1 MKQSILKIAFLLFA
15 FTSNAQD
22 INFSQFYEM
31 PALRNPALA
40 GIFKGDVRITSIYRS
55 QWRPLMGQNST
66 TGIGLETKS
75 GINEFTDNFY
85 SIGLIV
91 TNDVAG
97 DARLGKTQV
106 LPSFTF
112 HKSLSQYKNLFLS
125 AGFMG
130 GIVQQR
136 FDASKMKFDDQFVNG
151 SYSQTNPTRQSFN
164 NTNSTYWDMTAGMAL
179 SGDMGYKYKF
189 YIGAA
194 YSHFNQPKVA
204 FNQNADV
211 RLNKKIA
218 INGGLSANVTDYD
231 QLFIYA
237 DYFNQAGN
245 IAAQGGLLY
254 KHNLMQQIEEPNY
267 SISFGV
273 FHRLHDA
280 VIPVVKLDYLKVSLG
295 VTYDINISKLST
307 ASQFRGGAEV
317 TLSYK
322 TFLNTR
328 NSSLDKVRCP
338 VL

>member
-1 MKQSILKIAFLLFA
+1 MKQSILKIAILLFA
-15 FTSNAQD
+15 YTANAQD

-31 PALRNPALA
+31 PTLRNPALA
-40 GIFKGDVRITSIYRS
+40 GIFKGDIRITSVYRS
-55 QWRPLMGQNST
+55 QWHQLLGQNST
-66 TGIGLETKS
+66 TGVGLETKS

-85 SIGLIV
+85 SLGLVV

-97 DARLGKTQV
+97 DAKLGKTQV
-106 LPSFTF
+106 LPSFAF

-130 GIVQQR
+130 GVVQQR
-136 FDASKMKFDDQFVNG
+136 FDASKLKFDDQFVNG
-151 SYSQTNPTRQSFN
+151 SYSQTNATRQTFT
-164 NTNSTYWDMTAGMAL
+164 NTNTIYWDMTAGLAI
-179 SGDMGYKYKF
+179 SGDLGYKYKF
-189 YIGAA
+189 YLGAA

-204 FNQNADV
+204 FDRNIDV

-218 INGGLSANVTDYD
+218 VNGGLSANVTDYD
-231 QLFIYA
+231 QLYIYA
-237 DYFNQAGN
+237 DYFQQGGN
-245 IAAQGGLLY
+245 TVAQGGLLY

-267 SISFGV
+267 SISVGV
-273 FHRLHDA
+273 FHRLNDA
-280 VIPVVKLDYLKVSLG
+280 VIPVVKLDYLKVSVG
-295 VTYDINISKLST
+295 VTYDVNISKLST
-307 ASQFRGGAEV
+307 AAQLRGGAEV

>member
-1 MKQSILKIAFLLFA
+1 MKQSILKIAILLFA
-15 FTSNAQD
+15 YTANAQD

-31 PALRNPALA
+31 PALRNPALS
-40 GIFKGDVRITSIYRS
+40 GIFKGDIRITSIYRS
-55 QWRPLMGQNST
+55 QWRQLLGQNST
-66 TGIGLETKS
+66 TGVGLETKS

-85 SIGLIV
+85 SLGLVV

-97 DARLGKTQV
+97 DAKLGKTQV
-106 LPSFTF
+106 LPSFAF
-112 HKSLSQYKNLFLS
+112 HKSLSQDRNLFLS

-136 FDASKMKFDDQFVNG
+136 FDASKLKFDDQFVNG
-151 SYSQTNPTRQSFN
+151 SYSQTNATRQTFT
-164 NTNSTYWDMTAGMAL
+164 NTNTIYWDMTAGLAI
-179 SGDMGYKYKF
+179 SGDLGYKYKF
-189 YIGAA
+189 YLGAA

-204 FNQNADV
+204 FDRNVDV

-218 INGGLSANVTDYD
+218 VNGGLSANVTDYD
-231 QLFIYA
+231 QLYIYA
-237 DYFNQAGN
+237 DYFQQGGN
-245 IAAQGGLLY
+245 TVAQGGMLY

-267 SISFGV
+267 SISVGV
-273 FHRLHDA
+273 FHRLNDA
-280 VIPVVKLDYLKVSLG
+280 VIPVVKLDYLKVSVG

-307 ASQFRGGAEV
+307 AAQLRGGAEV